1 MQDID
6 FDVEATMRKL
16 MTFMPERD
24 QMQVAARYLTFLAEL
39 IHARNI
45 EAGWW
50 KKDAEG
56 NVIERNMGEMLCLV
70 HSEISEAMEGHRK
83 GLKDDKLPQYPM
95 LIVELVDA
103 LIREFDILGREC
115 AKEGVNLAEV
125 FMAKLDFNAHRPD
138 HKKEAREAEGGKKY

>member
-1 MQDID
+1 MNASE
-6 FDVEATMRKL
+6 FPVT
-16 MTFMPERD
+16 ERD
-24 QMQVAARYLTFLAEL
+24 EMYAAAQRLDDLATL

-50 KKDAEG
+50 KKDADG

-83 GLKDDKLPQYPM
+83 GLMDDKLPQYPQ

-115 AKEGVNLAEV
+115 AKAGLDLSEV
-125 FMAKLDFNAHRPD
+125 FMAKLDFNAVRPD
-138 HKKEAREAEGGKKY
+138 HKKEAREADGGKKY

>member
-1 MQDID
+1 MSD
-6 FDVEATMRKL
+6 
-16 MTFMPERD
+16 ERD
-24 QMQVAARYLTFLAEL
+24 KLEISARYLDVLARL

-45 EAGWW
+45 AAGWW

-115 AKEGVNLAEV
+115 EKEGVSLAEV
-125 FMAKLDFNAHRPD
+125 FMAKLDFNANRAD
-138 HKKEAREAEGGKKY
+138 HKPENREKPGGKRY

>member
-1 MQDID
+1 MNERTQMANAAAAL
-6 FDVEATMRKL
+6 DV
-16 MTFMPERD
+16 
-24 QMQVAARYLTFLAEL
+24 LAEL
-39 IHARNI
+39 IHARNV

-50 KKDAEG
+50 KKDEDG

-83 GLKDDKLPQYPM
+83 GLQDDKLPQYPM

-103 LIREFDILGREC
+103 FIRQFDILGREC
-115 AKEGVNLAEV
+115 EKQGVSLSEV
-125 FMAKLDFNAHRPD
+125 FMAKLDFNAVRPD